1 MLFDIDIWDW
11 TREILFD
18 TETSFDTFLTRR
30 FEVKI
35 TTVI

>member
-30 FEVKI
+30 F
-35 TTVI
+35 